1 MPQIGQEF
9 LKWFGLLSFVL
20 IIVLYFKGSTALLG
34 AFGQMIQTISYAW
47 TGRNSSGVATAY
59 PLGG

>member
-1 MPQIGQEF
+1 MELGREF

-20 IIVLYFKGSTALLG
+20 IVVLYFKGSTALLG
-34 AFGQMIQTISYAW
+34 GFAQMVQTISYAW

-59 PLGG
+59 PTG